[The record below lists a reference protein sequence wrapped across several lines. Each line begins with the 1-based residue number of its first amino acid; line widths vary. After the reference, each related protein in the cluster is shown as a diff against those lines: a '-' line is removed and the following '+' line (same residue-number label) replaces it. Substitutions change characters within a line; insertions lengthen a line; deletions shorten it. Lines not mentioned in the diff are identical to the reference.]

1 MRVAVARREDCGVTL
16 FRYAAEVLASGRCVW
31 CVRAPAVPGSHLCA
45 TCRRDDPDGV
55 LDAPAPVVARGR
67 A

>member
-1 MRVAVARREDCGVTL
+1 MTL

-31 CVRAPAVPGSHLCA
+31 CVRAPALPGSHLCA

-55 LDAPAPVVARGR
+55 LDAPVPVAARRR